1 MSTQLR
7 LLEGGGGR
15 RDHRLDNRTRTVGR
29 EGVAAARLAL
39 GKARR
44 PEPVK
49 SLRRAG

>member
-1 MSTQLR
+1 MSIMTEELF
-7 LLEGGGGR
+7 
-15 RDHRLDNRTRTVGR
+15 RDGDLIRTVGR